1 MKHLDLRYYWLR
13 DAVDKG
19 TLGIEYVLTDSMV
32 ADILTKSLARV
43 KVEEGCRQL
52 GLQKLAD

>member
-1 MKHLDLRYYWLR
+1 MWLR

-19 TLGIEYVLTDSMV
+19 TLGIDYVPTDSMV
-32 ADILTKSLARV
+32 ADILIKSLARV
-43 KVEEGCRQL
+43 KVEERYRQL